1 MKKWFFF
8 LACIGAVAVLS
19 GKGLG
24 GKDVATLEPVQT
36 VHLSTDGQKICLQT
50 DTGAKGSGKT
60 LDDALRSMHE
70 TSSSRVFLDTADYL
84 IIAPE
89 LIDLLPAVE
98 DLLRPSCRI
107 CLENGKPDME
117 QVGAFLKI
125 HKPEITMKDYL
136 AGEHLL
142 PILKITG
149 EEMQLVS

>member
-8 LACIGAVAVLS
+8 LACLGAVVFLS
-19 GKGLG
+19 GKGIS

-36 VHLSTDGQKICLQT
+36 VRLFTDGEEIFLET
-50 DTGAKGSGKT
+50 DTYAKGSGKT
-60 LDDALRSMHE
+60 LDDVIRSMHE

-84 IIAPE
+84 VIDPE

-125 HKPEITMKDYL
+125 HKPEITLKDYL
-136 AGEHLL
+136 AGERQL
-142 PILKITG
+142 PTLKITG
-149 EEMQLVS
+149 EGMQLVS